1 MNNRGLS
8 LEERAHEMH
17 PMLWKDL
24 MNKTSVTTQAQYF
37 TFIGQIPRNSHEYH
51 LYNTSRSMGRRGR
64 SRRPWWISSTV
75 RLEAKVGRKGTRVAF
90 CPPKDASVRWRG
102 LGGASRKC
110 NGSRAPLLLAY
121 WAGDPEAR
129 KPRKQ
134 PCLHKSAQ
142 FQPNIN
148 HTRKIDEEFFFN
160 NQACLGKWPPDLC
173 LISSPNADRD
183 PYCQLSLAQL
193 GLAAP

>member
-17 PMLWKDL
+17 PMLCKDL

-51 LYNTSRSMGRRGR
+51 LYNTARSMGRRGR

-102 LGGASRKC
+102 GGGGKQEVQWLASTPVAC
-110 NGSRAPLLLAY
+110 LLSRGP
-121 WAGDPEAR
+121 GGQEA
-129 KPRKQ
+129 KEATLPAQ
-134 PCLHKSAQ
+134 VCSISAQ
-142 FQPNIN
+142 YQSHSEDRWGVLLQQPSMPGEM
-148 HTRKIDEEFFFN
+148 TSWSLSDFFT
-160 NQACLGKWPPDLC
+160 QCWSRSILPA
-173 LISSPNADRD
+173 
-183 PYCQLSLAQL
+183 
-193 GLAAP
+193 

>member
-17 PMLWKDL
+17 LMLWKDL

-51 LYNTSRSMGRRGR
+51 LCNTSRSMGRRGS

-102 LGGASRKC
+102 GQA
-110 NGSRAPLLLAY
+110 GSAMAREHPCCLPIEQGTRRPGSQGSNPACTSLLNFSPISITLRRSMRSSSSTTKHA
-121 WAGDPEAR
+121 WG
-129 KPRKQ
+129 
-134 PCLHKSAQ
+134 
-142 FQPNIN
+142 N
-148 HTRKIDEEFFFN
+148 
-160 NQACLGKWPPDLC
+160 DL
-173 LISSPNADRD
+173 LISVWFPHPMLIEIHTASLVW
-183 PYCQLSLAQL
+183 LSSA
-193 GLAAP
+193 

>member
-17 PMLWKDL
+17 LMLWKDL

-102 LGGASRKC
+102 GQA
-110 NGSRAPLLLAY
+110 GSAM
-121 WAGDPEAR
+121 AR
-129 KPRKQ
+129 EHPCCLPIEQGTRRPGSQ
-134 PCLHKSAQ
+134 GSNPCLHKSAQ